1 MLHETR
7 KYIENNFEIDTTIR
21 NSKIYTKSFTG
32 YWKIVVCLVDNY
44 CDILMDSKW
53 ELLILSKDKY
63 MAHQM
68 LMLFNRFYKRYSKL
82 FNTQKIKPKRLNG
95 KEIAILVDKVK
106 EIDSLFGMEVKKLKM
121 NYNLAKLNSDF

>member
-7 KYIENNFEIDTTIR
+7 KYLENNFEIDTTIR

-53 ELLILSKDKY
+53 EILILSKDKY

-68 LMLFNRFYKRYSKL
+68 LKLFNRFYKRYSKL
-82 FNTQKIKPKRLNG
+82 FNTQKIKPKRLNE
-95 KEIAILVDKVK
+95 KEIAILIDKVR

-121 NYNLAKLNSDF
+121 KYNLAKLNSDF

>member
-7 KYIENNFEIDTTIR
+7 KYIEDNFEIDTTIR

-95 KEIAILVDKVK
+95 KEI
-106 EIDSLFGMEVKKLKM
+106 DSLFGMEVKKLKM

>member
-7 KYIENNFEIDTTIR
+7 KYLEDNFEIDTTIR

-53 ELLILSKDKY
+53 EQLIFTKDKY
-63 MAHQM
+63 MARQM
-68 LMLFNRFYKRYSKL
+68 LTLFNRFYKKYSKL
-82 FNTQKIKPKRLNG
+82 FNTQKIKPKRLNE
-95 KEIAILVDKVK
+95 KEIAILVDKVR

>member
-7 KYIENNFEIDTTIR
+7 KYIEDNFEVDSTIR

-68 LMLFNRFYKRYSKL
+68 LQLFNRFYKRYSKL
-82 FNTQKIKPKRLNG
+82 FNTQKIKPKRLNE

>member
-7 KYIENNFEIDTTIR
+7 KYIEDNFEIDTTIR

-68 LMLFNRFYKRYSKL
+68 LQLFNRFYKRYSKL
-82 FNTQKIKPKRLNG
+82 FNTQKIKPKRLNE

>member
-1 MLHETR
+1 
-7 KYIENNFEIDTTIR
+7 
-21 NSKIYTKSFTG
+21 
-32 YWKIVVCLVDNY
+32 VDNY

-68 LMLFNRFYKRYSKL
+68 LQLFNRFYKRYSKL